1 MSRRPML
8 PAVELRRFTGSP
20 RALLALFAVV
30 LVPLIYGGLY
40 TWANESPQTKLDQR
54 IGDHQV
60 TARGAHQRVLKLR
73 MH

>member
-30 LVPLIYGGLY
+30 LVPLILNPPTLFCEAFAKCVRGGGL
-40 TWANESPQTKLDQR
+40 
-54 IGDHQV
+54 G
-60 TARGAHQRVLKLR
+60 
-73 MH
+73 